1 MKKRNHDSNA
11 ESTSTADDT
20 LPPGWATAQVS
31 ELVDLVNGYA
41 FKPTDWKDSGLPII
55 RIQNLNDPDAPFNRC
70 PDKLPAKYLVKPGDL
85 LFAWSGTPGTSF
97 GAHIWRGQ
105 DAWLNQ
111 HIFKVLFDP
120 EHLESRFLRL
130 AINHNLESYIQQ
142 AHGGAGL
149 AHITKKK
156 FDASILL
163 IAPFNEQRRI
173 VEKIDELFSDL
184 DAGVAALNKAKANL
198 KRYREGVLKAA
209 VDGSLTAEWRETT
222 AVTETGSQLLEKIL
236 AERRRR
242 WEVDQLAKF
251 EAAEKTPPKNWQEKY
266 VEPELLD
273 TSDLPELPEG
283 WCWSTLESIAD
294 LTGGITKDQKRARE
308 GTQEVPYL
316 RVANVQRGYLDL
328 KEIKTIHAPHEVLA
342 DLALIRGDILF
353 TEGGDRDKL
362 GRGWVWQEELPECIH
377 QNHIFRARLIDSVV
391 EPKFISHHGNTFG
404 RDWFTTAGKQT
415 TNLASINLGILRR
428 FPVPL
433 PPAEEQRQIIAEVDH
448 QLSIVDAALT
458 QVEQDLT
465 RANQLR
471 QSILRRAF
479 EGKLVRQD
487 PSDEPASVLLERIR
501 QERAAK
507 AEAEK
512 GQKTGGKR
520 KGAKNMTSED
530 RRLLLDV
537 LKEHP
542 KGLTPEALLRE
553 AGYAISEVDEF
564 YSELRSIA
572 AQIEEE
578 RPNGAKINKWPKGAK
593 ILLRAKGE

>member
-1 MKKRNHDSNA
+1 MKNNHDLPIGWVHTSVVEIA
-11 ESTSTADDT
+11 ESIQYGHTASASDRADG
-20 LPPGWATAQVS
+20 P
-31 ELVDLVNGYA
+31 
-41 FKPTDWKDSGLPII
+41 
-55 RIQNLNDPDAPFNRC
+55 
-70 PDKLPAKYLVKPGDL
+70 
-85 LFAWSGTPGTSF
+85 
-97 GAHIWRGQ
+97 
-105 DAWLNQ
+105 
-111 HIFKVLFDP
+111 
-120 EHLESRFLRL
+120 RFLRITDIQDNQVDWRTVPSCVISADDIEKYKLLSGDIVFARTGATTGKSFLIGNCPL
-130 AINHNLESYIQQ
+130 AVFASYLIRLRMHSEVFSPYVQTYFLTNDYWRQ
-142 AHGGAGL
+142 IEGGKRGIGQPNVNAKVLGKITLPL
-149 AHITKKK
+149 API
-156 FDASILL
+156 
-163 IAPFNEQRRI
+163 NEQRRI
-173 VEKIDELFSDL
+173 VEKVDELFSDL
-184 DAGVAALNKAKANL
+184 DVGIAALKRAKANL
-198 KRYREGVLKAA
+198 KRYRAGVLKAA
-209 VDGSLTAEWRETT
+209 VDGSLTAEWRATT
-222 AVTETGSQLLEKIL
+222 SITETGSQLLEKIL

-242 WEVDQLAKF
+242 WEAEQLAKF

-266 VEPELLD
+266 VEPEPPD
-273 TSDLPELPEG
+273 TSELPDLPDG
-283 WCWSTLESIAD
+283 WCWAALESIAD
-294 LTGGITKDQKRARE
+294 LVGGITKDQKRSRE
-308 GTQEVPYL
+308 GTKEVPYL

-328 KEIKTIHAPHEVLA
+328 KEMKTIHASPEDIA
-342 DLALIRGDILF
+342 DLRLLRGDILF

-362 GRGWVWQEELPECIH
+362 GRGWIWQEELPECIH

-433 PPAEEQRQIIAEVDH
+433 PPAEEQQQIIAEVDH
-448 QLSIVDAALT
+448 QLSVVDAALA

-479 EGKLVRQD
+479 EGKLVPQD

-512 GQKTGGKR
+512 GQKKGGKR

-553 AGYAISEVDEF
+553 AGYAISEVDDF
-564 YSELRSIA
+564 YSDLRCIA

-578 RPNGAKINKWPKGAK
+578 RPNGTKINKWPKGAK